1 LKIKIVSINNPHDQ
15 WVYDEI
21 QKFIKKIGH
30 DYKIDLIEI
39 KPDKK
44 APNPIH
50 KKKAEAQ
57 SVDKYIQNTFLICL
71 DERGDSFDSINFSK
85 KLLDLFGHHPDITFL
100 IGGADGLDD
109 QVLAESNL
117 KLSLSK
123 MTLPHQLAKIVLIEQ
138 IYRAI
143 SISKN
148 HPYHRE

>member
-1 LKIKIVSINNPHDQ
+1 MKIKIVSINNPHDQ

-21 QKFIKKIGH
+21 KKFIKKIGR

-44 APNPIH
+44 APNPIQ
-50 KKKAEAQ
+50 KKKSEAQ
-57 SVDKYIQNTFLICL
+57 SLDKYIRNTFLICL
-71 DERGDSFDSINFSK
+71 DERGDSFDSMNFSK
-85 KLLDLFGHHPDITFL
+85 KLLHLFARYPDITFL
-100 IGGADGLDD
+100 IGGADGLDN
-109 QVLAESNL
+109 QVLAQSNL
-117 KLSLSK
+117 TLSLSK

-138 IYRAI
+138 FYRAI

>member
-1 LKIKIVSINNPHDQ
+1 MKIKIVSINNPHDQ

-21 QKFIKKIGH
+21 KKFIKKIGH

-44 APNPIH
+44 APNPIQ
-50 KKKAEAQ
+50 KKKSEAQ
-57 SVDKYIQNTFLICL
+57 SLDKYIRNTFLICL

-85 KLLDLFGHHPDITFL
+85 KLLHLFARYPDITFL
-100 IGGADGLDD
+100 IGGADGLDK
-109 QVLAESNL
+109 QVLAQSNL
-117 KLSLSK
+117 TLSLSK

-138 IYRAI
+138 FYRAI

>member
-1 LKIKIVSINNPHDQ
+1 LKIKIISINNPHDH

-21 QKFIKKIGH
+21 KKFIKIIGH

-44 APNPIH
+44 APSPIQ

-57 SVDKYIQNTFLICL
+57 SLGKYIQNTFLICL
-71 DERGDSFDSINFSK
+71 DERGKSFDSINFSK
-85 KLLDLFGHHPDITFL
+85 KLLDLFEHYPDITFL

>member
-1 LKIKIVSINNPHDQ
+1 MKIKVVSINNPHNQ

-21 QKFIKKIGH
+21 KRFLKKIGH

-39 KPDKK
+39 KPDKR
-44 APNPIH
+44 ASNPIQ
-50 KKKAEAQ
+50 KKNAEAQ
-57 SVDKYIQNTFLICL
+57 SLDKYIQNTFLICL
-71 DERGDSFDSINFSK
+71 DEQGDSFDSINFSK
-85 KLLDLFGHHPDITFL
+85 KLLDLFAHYPEITFL

-109 QVLAESNL
+109 KVLAQSNL

-123 MTLPHQLAKIVLIEQ
+123 MTLPHQLAKIMLIEQ

>member
-1 LKIKIVSINNPHDQ
+1 MKIKIVSINNPHDQ

-21 QKFIKKIGH
+21 KKFIKKIGR

-44 APNPIH
+44 APNPIQ
-50 KKKAEAQ
+50 KKKSEAQ
-57 SVDKYIQNTFLICL
+57 SLDKYIRNTFLICL
-71 DERGDSFDSINFSK
+71 DERGDSFDSMNFSK
-85 KLLDLFGHHPDITFL
+85 KLLHLFARYPDITFL
-100 IGGADGLDD
+100 IGGADGLDK
-109 QVLAESNL
+109 QVLAQSNL
-117 KLSLSK
+117 ILSLSK

-138 IYRAI
+138 FYRAI

>member
-21 QKFIKKIGH
+21 QKFIKKIGR

-44 APNPIH
+44 APNLIQ
-50 KKKAEAQ
+50 KKKSEAQ
-57 SVDKYIQNTFLICL
+57 SLDKYIRNTFLICL

-85 KLLDLFGHHPDITFL
+85 KLLHLFARYSDITFL
-100 IGGADGLDD
+100 IGGADGLDN
-109 QVLAESNL
+109 QVLAQSNL
-117 KLSLSK
+117 TLSLSK

-138 IYRAI
+138 FYRAI

>member
-1 LKIKIVSINNPHDQ
+1 LKIKIVSINNPHDH

-21 QKFIKKIGH
+21 KRFIKKIGH
-30 DYKIDLIEI
+30 DFKIDLIEI

-44 APNPIH
+44 APYPIQ

-57 SVDKYIQNTFLICL
+57 SLDKYIQNTFLICL
-71 DERGDSFDSINFSK
+71 DERGDSYDSINFSK

-109 QVLAESNL
+109 QVLAQSNL

-123 MTLPHQLAKIVLIEQ
+123 MTLPHQLAKIMLIEQ
-138 IYRAI
+138 
-143 SISKN
+143 N
-148 HPYHRE
+148 

>member
-1 LKIKIVSINNPHDQ
+1 MKIKIVSINNPHDQ

-21 QKFIKKIGH
+21 KKFIKKIGH
-30 DYKIDLIEI
+30 DFKIELIEI

-44 APNPIH
+44 APNPIQ

-57 SVDKYIQNTFLICL
+57 SADKYIQNTFLICL
-71 DERGDSFDSINFSK
+71 DEQGDSFDSINFSK

-117 KLSLSK
+117 TLSLSK